1 MTVTLMPGT
10 PVDYSDLSADEQNL
24 YMEIT
29 EMFGEKWTHE
39 QTLDFMGELDDYGIT
54 TSDNLRDAFIYIT
67 DCQYT
72 ENGAKAEFAEY
83 WYCETMGQSEAYDNV
98 VVDWA
103 ATYDYGLRFDM
114 FIIEF
119 DGDFYFFNSNY

>member
-1 MTVTLMPGT
+1 MTQTVEPETV
-10 PVDYSDLSADEQNL
+10 VDYSDLSADEQNL

-29 EMFGEKWTHE
+29 EKFGEKWTHE
-39 QTLDFMGELDDYGIT
+39 QTLDFMGQLDDYGIT
-54 TSDNLRDAFIYIT
+54 DAYVMGDAFMYIT

-83 WYCETMGQSEAYDNV
+83 WFTEVMEQAEAYDNV

-103 ATYDYGLRFDM
+103 GTYDYALRFDTY
-114 FIIEF
+114 IIEF
-119 DGDFYFFNSNY
+119 DGDFYFFNNNY

>member
-1 MTVTLMPGT
+1 MTETIA
-10 PVDYSDLSADEQNL
+10 PVDYSDLSAEEQNL
-24 YMEIT
+24 YMQIT
-29 EMFGEKWTHE
+29 DMFGEKWTHE
-39 QTLDFMGELDDYGIT
+39 QTLDFMGELNVYNIT
-54 TSDNLRDAFIYIT
+54 TSDNLCDAFMYVT

-72 ENGAKAEFAEY
+72 EEGAKAQFAEY
-83 WYCETMGQSEAYDNV
+83 WFCDTMDYPEAYNLV

-103 ATYDYGLRFDM
+103 ATYDYSLRFDM

>member
-83 WYCETMGQSEAYDNV
+83 WFCEMMEQAEAYDNV

-103 ATYDYGLRFDM
+103 ATYDYALRFDTY
-114 FIIEF
+114 IIEF
-119 DGDFYFFNSNY
+119 DGDFYFFNNNY

>member
-1 MTVTLMPGT
+1 MEK
-10 PVDYSDLSADEQNL
+10 DEEGCKVL
-24 YMEIT
+24 RGEIT

-54 TSDNLRDAFIYIT
+54 TSDNLRDAFVYIT

-72 ENGAKAEFAEY
+72 EEGAKAQFAES
-83 WYCETMGQSEAYDNV
+83 WYYETMDYPEAYDLV

-103 ATYDYGLRFDM
+103 ATYDYALRFDM

>member
-1 MTVTLMPGT
+1 MTVTLMPGS

-83 WYCETMGQSEAYDNV
+83 WFTEVMEQAEAYDLV

-103 ATYDYGLRFDM
+103 ATYDYSLRFDM

>member
-29 EMFGEKWTHE
+29 KMVGEKSTHE

-54 TSDNLRDAFIYIT
+54 TSDNLRDAFMYVT
-67 DCQYT
+67 DCQYN
-72 ENGAKAEFAEY
+72 ENGAKADFAEY
-83 WYCETMGQSEAYDNV
+83 WYAETMGLGEAYDLV

-103 ATYDYGLRFDM
+103 ATYDYALRFDM

>member
-1 MTVTLMPGT
+1 MTQTVEPETV
-10 PVDYSDLSADEQNL
+10 VDYSDLSADEQNL

-29 EMFGEKWTHE
+29 EKFGEKWTHE
-39 QTLDFMGELDDYGIT
+39 QTLDFMGQLDDYGIT
-54 TSDNLRDAFIYIT
+54 DACAMDDALMYIT

-72 ENGAKAEFAEY
+72 ENGAKAEFAEH
-83 WYCETMGQSEAYDNV
+83 WYCETMGQSKAYDNV

>member
-1 MTVTLMPGT
+1 MTETIT

-29 EMFGEKWTHE
+29 KMVGEKSTHE
-39 QTLDFMGELDDYGIT
+39 ETLDFMGELNDYGIT
-54 TSDNLRDAFIYIT
+54 TSDNLSDAFMYVT
-67 DCQYT
+67 DCQYN
-72 ENGAKAEFAEY
+72 EDGAKADFAEY
-83 WYCETMGQSEAYDNV
+83 WFCETMDAEPGAYDNV

-103 ATYDYGLRFDM
+103 ATYDYALRFDM